1 MNIKNCSICNAF
13 NDDALVLKPFW
24 SYSLGKK
31 DYSTNKGKYT
41 IGTKLIRLKT
51 NATFSTVSTSIL
63 AGFSKRN
70 IQKGSIYNASID
82 HVLRIR
88 KHSSSTTNNTD
99 LHLKIPKYRALLAE

>member
-1 MNIKNCSICNAF
+1 MQNWSICKAL

-41 IGTKLIRLKT
+41 IGTILTGLKT

-63 AGFSKRN
+63 PRFSKAN
-70 IQKGSIYNASID
+70 MQKDSIYNASID
-82 HVLRIR
+82 YVPQIE
-88 KHSSSTTNNTD
+88 KHSSCTTDNTD
-99 LHLKIPKYRALLAE
+99 LHIKNDHL